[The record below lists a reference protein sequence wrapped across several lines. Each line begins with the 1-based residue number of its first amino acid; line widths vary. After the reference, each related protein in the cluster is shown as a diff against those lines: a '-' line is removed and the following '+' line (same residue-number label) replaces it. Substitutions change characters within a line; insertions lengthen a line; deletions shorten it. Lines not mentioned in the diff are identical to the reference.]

1 MFEVTRGYI
10 ADASGTNTST
20 VNATWKSYIDLIAE
34 VFGLRLSSG
43 NGSWYLNNADGTI
56 GFSSPITP
64 ANYTGSGAITSAA
77 VGVLSLYNQ
86 AMGSDIS
93 SVSNNY
99 YLGRAFRVFVAD
111 SGTITPIRG
120 ASWVCVK
127 TDDLTVLHFF
137 AGSGG
142 PGGTGSRS
150 LGYIAYYEYD
160 NDGDTVPV
168 IVISGTGYDAE
179 SAVGIATDP
188 RNSLGNGDGFRVP
201 YLAFTPTTF
210 AEGVNYRLTSN
221 VGTKVM
227 GMIPMPFC
235 YNELDFQPHPKLF
248 CITDRPGTT
257 EFEEGWITL
266 NGERYYVLGLIAIKE

>member
-1 MFEVTRGYI
+1 
-10 ADASGTNTST
+10 
-20 VNATWKSYIDLIAE
+20 
-34 VFGLRLSSG
+34 
-43 NGSWYLNNADGTI
+43 
-56 GFSSPITP
+56 
-64 ANYTGSGAITSAA
+64 
-77 VGVLSLYNQ
+77 
-86 AMGSDIS
+86 MGSAIG
-93 SVSNNY
+93 SVSNNS
-99 YLGRAFRVFVAD
+99 YLGREFRVYV
-111 SGTITPIRG
+111 SGSNTTFIRDT
-120 ASWVCVK
+120 SWVCVK

-160 NDGDTVPV
+160 NDGETVPV
-168 IVISGTGYDAE
+168 FVISGTGYDAE
-179 SAVGIATDP
+179 SAVGTSADP

-210 AEGVNYRLTSN
+210 AEGVNYRLASN

-227 GMIPMPFC
+227 GMVPMPFC

>member
-10 ADASGTNTST
+10 ADASNTFVSAL
-20 VNATWKSYIDLIAE
+20 NATWKSYIDLIAE
-34 VFGLRLSSG
+34 VFGLRLTSDNSS
-43 NGSWYLNNADGTI
+43 WHLNNADGTI

-64 ANYTGSGAITSAA
+64 ATYTGTGAITYAY
-77 VGVLSLYNQ
+77 VGVLSPYNQ

-99 YLGRAFRVFVAD
+99 YLGRAFRVLVTD
-111 SGTITPIRG
+111 SGSITSIRDT
-120 ASWVCVK
+120 SWVCVK

-150 LGYIAYYEYD
+150 LGYIACYEYD
-160 NDGDTVPV
+160 NDGETVPV
-168 IVISGTGYDAE
+168 FVMGGTGYGYE
-179 SAVGIATDP
+179 TLTGGTSDP
-188 RNSLGNGDGFRVP
+188 RDSLGNGNGFYVP

-210 AEGVNYRLTSN
+210 AEGVTYRLASN

-235 YNELDFQPHPKLF
+235 YNDLDFQPHPKLF

-266 NGERYYVLGLIAIKE
+266 NGERYYVLGLVAIKE

>member
-10 ADASGTNTST
+10 ADASSTMTGVLRATWSSFMTLIADVFNMDTSRSTSDNWILRNTDGSMGFGAPTLPNITNSSGHIST
-20 VNATWKSYIDLIAE
+20 VSY
-34 VFGLRLSSG
+34 GLLRPYNQTMG
-43 NGSWYLNNADGTI
+43 
-56 GFSSPITP
+56 
-64 ANYTGSGAITSAA
+64 GAIDA
-77 VGVLSLYNQ
+77 
-86 AMGSDIS
+86 
-93 SVSNNY
+93 VSNNS
-99 YLGRAFRVFVAD
+99 YLGRVFRLFI
-111 SGTITPIRG
+111 SGSDTTIIHDT
-120 ASWVCVK
+120 SWVCVK

-160 NDGDTVPV
+160 NDGETVPV

-227 GMIPMPFC
+227 GMVPMPFC

-266 NGERYYVLGLIAIKE
+266 NGERYYVLGLVAIKE